1 MPLVYLAKSAFFT
14 ATQTKCFSTTS
25 PTCSN
30 RENRPNSFESRKD
43 LLVKMTRNF
52 YNGGMTKSMSVTEA
66 KSQFSSLVEDAIRG
80 EETIITKHGKPVA
93 KIIPYER
100 PKLILG
106 LLEGKMPDG
115 WEEIDFDDNSHMDEA
130 WAKWRKKLERLGE

>member
-1 MPLVYLAKSAFFT
+1 
-14 ATQTKCFSTTS
+14 
-25 PTCSN
+25 
-30 RENRPNSFESRKD
+30 
-43 LLVKMTRNF
+43 
-52 YNGGMTKSMSVTEA
+52 MSVTEA

-130 WAKWRKKLERLGE
+130 WANWRKKLERLGE